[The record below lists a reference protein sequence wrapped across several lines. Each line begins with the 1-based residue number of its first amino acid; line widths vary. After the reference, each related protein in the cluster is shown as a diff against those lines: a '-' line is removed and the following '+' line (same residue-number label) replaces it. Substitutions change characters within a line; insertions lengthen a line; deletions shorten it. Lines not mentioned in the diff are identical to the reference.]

1 MSDCLA
7 FVARLD
13 TLTEAALTVPSADAK
28 KLRTSVK
35 TLRETGHPEMADTLE
50 AQIPE
55 AVKVDKTEGDG
66 IASALR
72 FLYPEDEAAKV
83 AIARWEAAR
92 PTRGTGAPRKPDPS
106 DNPQETWVTVL
117 FDGREVTKY
126 MRSAGGAI
134 TSLRYPAWAAM
145 RDFRQPLA
153 AATWKGCIEDF
164 TALIH
169 GSGGEF
175 KVGDFTVKVK
185 V

>member
-1 MSDCLA
+1 MSDCSTS
-7 FVARLD
+7 VARLD
-13 TLTEAALTVPSADAK
+13 LLTEAALTVPSTDTK
-28 KLRTSVK
+28 KLRAPVK
-35 TLRETGHPEMADTLE
+35 TLRETGHGEMADTLE

-66 IASALR
+66 IANALR

-83 AIARWEAAR
+83 ACARWEAAR
-92 PTRGTGAPRKPDPS
+92 PTRGTGAPRKPAPS
-106 DNPQETWVTVL
+106 DNPKDTWVTVL
-117 FDGREVTKY
+117 FDGREVTEY

-153 AATWKGCIEDF
+153 IATWKGCIEDF
-164 TALIH
+164 TTLIH

-175 KVGDFTVKVK
+175 TVGDFTVKVR